1 MNTPRDVISFA
12 ELYSQTGSKNL
23 DRTESPIT
31 SPPKRLGIYYENLV
45 ESLIKNKP
53 EPIDYKR
60 NIQVK
65 RDKTTLGEF
74 DFIGSNE
81 ASSFHLECA
90 IKFYLRV
97 GPGDQLSDYIGPGK
111 KDRLDIKWKRLLDH
125 QLPLS
130 TTMEGIS
137 ACREHDVI
145 SPKQVLLL
153 QGYLFHPFKE
163 GVPENMAQE
172 INPNH
177 LNGWWLKQSD
187 VVLLGEDLEF
197 AQMHKPYWL
206 TPNISQAM
214 NIEELKERIQDLN
227 FPILITRGI
236 FRNNQWQEHDRGF
249 IVPDAWQAETKKATL
264 LAQDSLNTAS

>member
-1 MNTPRDVISFA
+1 MNSDLKWILSSPSLMNTPRGAISFA
-12 ELYSQTGSKNL
+12 ELYGQARPACLHETDNL
-23 DRTESPIT
+23 VT

-45 ESLIKNKP
+45 EELIKNNP

-65 RDKTTLGEF
+65 RDKVTLGEF
-74 DFIGSNE
+74 DFIGNHQT
-81 ASSFHLECA
+81 ASFHLECA

-111 KDRLDIKWKRLLDH
+111 KDRLDIKWKRLVDH

-130 TTMEGIS
+130 ITEEGIS
-137 ACREHDVI
+137 TCKAHDVL
-145 SPKQVLLL
+145 SPTQVLLL

-163 GVPENMAQE
+163 GVPENIAPE

-177 LNGWWLKQSD
+177 LNGWWLKQSN
-187 VVLLGEDLEF
+187 VELLGADLEL

-206 TPNISQAM
+206 TPNINQAM
-214 NIEELKERIQDLN
+214 RIEELKERLQEIE
-227 FPILITRGI
+227 FPILITRGK
-236 FRNNQWQEHDRGF
+236 FRNNEWEEHDRGF
-249 IVPDAWQAETKKATL
+249 IVPDGW
-264 LAQDSLNTAS
+264 